1 MEISA
6 KISAIIKG
14 VESTM
19 NNNGFAVIVPQGIEK
34 GALPVTE
41 KNGCTTILYGGK
53 KGTAKIELFEE
64 KISLFCSAAESGSAV
79 DEDFKKVTTTLFDLE
94 TVDERDIRYAVNEIN
109 DCINDTYGKKEKAKK
124 LPQPVS
130 KSAAKSG
137 SVYYDLVTLGS
148 RFVQIY
154 PELKD
159 AYKENFQT
167 YSEFLGEDFFVNHA
181 NKYIMDTIRSNDTQT
196 MKKLFKIL
204 SDIYENGSNDVQ
216 DLVVVTILGEIDNDQ
231 TLLDRCHEYITDNDF
246 YDTLVAVNKYL
257 ASSAGKKAK
266 ELMKNPPAYKPPKK
280 KSGGLMSQ
288 MMSGGGMPPQM

>member
-1 MEISA
+1 MFERKEALQLILKNCSERFEQ
-6 KISAIIKG
+6 I
-14 VESTM
+14 
-19 NNNGFAVIVPQGIEK
+19 GFAPATVCENGEEAYVDFTKDDITIR
-34 GALPVTE
+34 LLSHDNLLDVTE
-41 KNGCTTILYGGK
+41 KAGDGDFVKVESNLLDLENY
-53 KGTAKIELFEE
+53 EE
-64 KISLFCSAAESGSAV
+64 RDLKSLSNEI
-79 DEDFKKVTTTLFDLE
+79 LE
-94 TVDERDIRYAVNEIN
+94 TVS
-109 DCINDTYGKKEKAKK
+109 TSYGKKAKQAVKKA
-124 LPQPVS
+124 PQTIS
-130 KSAAKSG
+130 KSAAKNG
-137 SVYYDLVTLGS
+137 TEYDPNTLAS
-148 RFVQIY
+148 RISTLY

-231 TLLDRCHEYITDNDF
+231 KLLDKCREYITDNDF

-257 ASSAGKKAK
+257 ASAAGKKAK

-280 KSGGLMSQ
+280 KNGG
-288 MMSGGGMPPQM
+288 MMSSLMNMQPPQQ